1 MVFLA
6 TLAAVLAAGWLAWRF
21 IEPGSAKKP
30 AAGPPPVPVTAAVAT
45 PRNVPQIVPAVG
57 TVVSIDTVNVTP
69 LVNGRITNIYFNQGD
84 EVKADQPLFEIDPRP
99 YQAALDQAKG
109 QLAHDQA
116 ALAEAKVDYD
126 RYRKLLSEN
135 SIAQQTAAD
144 QAAVV
149 QQDEGTI
156 QQDAANLA
164 NAELNLSY
172 TKVKS
177 PIDGRTGPILV
188 DLGNYVT
195 ASSGASPSTAGTTA
209 GAAAG
214 GATITSGAATA
225 ASGTSPAAPAT
236 GTAVSAAAPTASA
249 APAAAGAALVTITR
263 MHPIYVMFNV
273 PETELDTIREN
284 QAKAPLTVEAYTQ
297 AGKLVASGKLTL
309 ISNQIN
315 LATGT
320 ILLEATFPNQREKLW
335 PNQFVSVRLIEF
347 THNNV
352 ITVPTTAVM
361 TGPNGQ
367 YVYVIGAGN
376 KVNRVDV
383 DVIAM
388 QDSLAVIGK
397 GLTAGEQVVTEGQ
410 YRLDNGVVVS
420 VKPAPATPTQTPAAP
435 NPAKPT
441 PTAPAVPAAP
451 APAVAAGTS
460 SPAGSTAAAS
470 GSARTGS
477 GD

>member
-1 MVFLA
+1 MVVLA
-6 TLAAVLAAGWLAWRF
+6 TLVVVLAAGWLAWRF

-57 TVVSIDTVNVTP
+57 TVLSIDTVNVTP
-69 LVNGRITNIYFNQGD
+69 LVNGRITRIYFNQGD

-126 RYRKLLSEN
+126 RYRKLLAEN
-135 SIAQQTAAD
+135 SIAQQTVAD

-156 QQDAANLA
+156 QQDEANLA

-172 TKVKS
+172 TEIKS
-177 PIDGRTGPILV
+177 PIAGRTGPILV

-195 ASSGASPSTAGTTA
+195 ASSGAQSTAGTTA

-214 GATITSGAATA
+214 GATVTSGAATA
-225 ASGTSPAAPAT
+225 ASGTSPAASAA

-249 APAAAGAALVTITR
+249 APAAAGAAPLVMITR
-263 MHPIYVMFNV
+263 MHPIYVMFSV

-284 QAKAPLTVEAYTQ
+284 QAKAPLTVEAYSQ
-297 AGKLVASGKLTL
+297 AGKLIASGQLTL
-309 ISNQIN
+309 ISNEIN
-315 LATGT
+315 LTTGT
-320 ILLEATFPNQREKLW
+320 ILLEATFPNKRERLW
-335 PNQFVSVRLIEF
+335 PNEFVSVRLIEF
-347 THNNV
+347 TRNNV

-361 TGPNGQ
+361 TGPNGR

-383 DVIAM
+383 DEIATP
-388 QDSLAVIGK
+388 DNLAVIGK
-397 GLTAGEQVVTEGQ
+397 GLTAGEQVITEGQ

-420 VKPAPATPTQTPAAP
+420 VKPAPA
-435 NPAKPT
+435 
-441 PTAPAVPAAP
+441 AP
-451 APAVAAGTS
+451 APASAAGTS
-460 SPAGSTAAAS
+460 SPAGSTAAAA
-470 GSARTGS
+470 GSAQAGS

>member
-1 MVFLA
+1 MVVLA
-6 TLAAVLAAGWLAWRF
+6 TLVAVLAAGWLAWRF

-30 AAGPPPVPVTAAVAT
+30 AASPPPVPVIAAVAT
-45 PRNVPQIVPAVG
+45 SRNVPAVVPAVG
-57 TVVSIDTVNVTP
+57 TVLSVDTVNVTP
-69 LVNGRITNIYFNQGD
+69 LVNGRITRIYFNQGD

-126 RYRKLLSEN
+126 RYRKLLAKN
-135 SIAQQTAAD
+135 SIAQQTVAD

-156 QQDAANLA
+156 QQDEANLA

-172 TKVKS
+172 TEIKA

-195 ASSGASPSTAGTTA
+195 ASSGAPQSAAGSTA

-214 GATITSGAATA
+214 GATVTSGAATA
-225 ASGTSPAAPAT
+225 ASGTSPAASAA

-249 APAAAGAALVTITR
+249 APSAAGAASLVTITR

-284 QAKAPLTVEAYTQ
+284 QAKAPLTVEAYSQ
-297 AGKLVASGKLTL
+297 AGKLIASGKLTL

-320 ILLEATFPNQREKLW
+320 ILLEATFPNERERLW
-335 PNQFVSVRLIEF
+335 PNEFVSVRLIEF
-347 THNNV
+347 TRNNA
-352 ITVPTTAVM
+352 ITVPATAVM

-367 YVYVIGAGN
+367 YIYVIGAGN

-383 DVIAM
+383 DVIAT
-388 QDSLAVIGK
+388 QDNLAVIGK

-420 VKPAPATPTQTPAAP
+420 VKPAPPA
-435 NPAKPT
+435 PT
-441 PTAPAVPAAP
+441 PTAPAVAAAP
-451 APAVAAGTS
+451 SPTAGAGTA
-460 SPAGSTAAAS
+460 SPAGSTAAAA
-470 GSARTGS
+470 GSTRAGS

>member
-1 MVFLA
+1 MVVLA
-6 TLAAVLAAGWLAWRF
+6 TLVAVLAAGCLAWRF

-57 TVVSIDTVNVTP
+57 TVLSIDTVNVTP
-69 LVNGRITNIYFNQGD
+69 LVNGRITRIYFNQGD

-99 YQAALDQAKG
+99 YQAAFDQAKG

-126 RYRKLLSEN
+126 RYRKLLTEN
-135 SIAQQTAAD
+135 SIAQQTVAD

-149 QQDEGTI
+149 QQDQGTI
-156 QQDAANLA
+156 QQDEANLA

-172 TKVKS
+172 TEVKS
-177 PIDGRTGPILV
+177 PIDGRTGQILV

-195 ASSGASPSTAGTTA
+195 ASSGALQSTAGTTA
-209 GAAAG
+209 GAVAG
-214 GATITSGAATA
+214 GATVTSGAATT
-225 ASGTSPAAPAT
+225 ASGTSPAAPAA

-249 APAAAGAALVTITR
+249 APAAAGAAPLVTITR
-263 MHPIYVMFNV
+263 MHPIYVMFSV

-284 QAKAPLTVEAYTQ
+284 QAKTPLTVEAYSQ
-297 AGKLVASGKLTL
+297 AGKLIASGKLTL
-309 ISNQIN
+309 ISNQVN
-315 LATGT
+315 LTTGT
-320 ILLEATFPNQREKLW
+320 ILLEATFPNEHERLW
-335 PNQFVSVRLIEF
+335 PNEFVSVRLIEF
-347 THNNV
+347 TRDNV
-352 ITVPTTAVM
+352 ITVPATAVM

-383 DVIAM
+383 DVIAT
-388 QDSLAVIGK
+388 QDNLTVIGK

-420 VKPAPATPTQTPAAP
+420 VKPATAAPTPTPP
-435 NPAKPT
+435 NPAQPT
-441 PTAPAVPAAP
+441 PTAPAVAAAP
-451 APAVAAGTS
+451 AAAGTS
-460 SPAGSTAAAS
+460 SPAGSAQA
-470 GSARTGS
+470 GS

>member
-1 MVFLA
+1 
-6 TLAAVLAAGWLAWRF
+6 
-21 IEPGSAKKP
+21 
-30 AAGPPPVPVTAAVAT
+30 
-45 PRNVPQIVPAVG
+45 
-57 TVVSIDTVNVTP
+57 
-69 LVNGRITNIYFNQGD
+69 
-84 EVKADQPLFEIDPRP
+84 
-99 YQAALDQAKG
+99 
-109 QLAHDQA
+109 
-116 ALAEAKVDYD
+116 
-126 RYRKLLSEN
+126 
-135 SIAQQTAAD
+135 
-144 QAAVV
+144 
-149 QQDEGTI
+149 
-156 QQDAANLA
+156 
-164 NAELNLSY
+164 
-172 TKVKS
+172 
-177 PIDGRTGPILV
+177 
-188 DLGNYVT
+188 
-195 ASSGASPSTAGTTA
+195 
-209 GAAAG
+209 
-214 GATITSGAATA
+214 
-225 ASGTSPAAPAT
+225 
-236 GTAVSAAAPTASA
+236 
-249 APAAAGAALVTITR
+249 
-263 MHPIYVMFNV
+263 
-273 PETELDTIREN
+273 
-284 QAKAPLTVEAYTQ
+284 
-297 AGKLVASGKLTL
+297 
-309 ISNQIN
+309 
-315 LATGT
+315 
-320 ILLEATFPNQREKLW
+320 LLEATFPNQREKLW

-451 APAVAAGTS
+451 APA
-460 SPAGSTAAAS
+460 GSTAAAS